1 MKNNTTLINSLLST
15 YSVNTYIKNISLVL
29 FGTLL
34 LALSSKVQVPFWPVP
49 MTMQTFIVFIIG
61 MAYGWRLAFFTL
73 VAYLF
78 EGALGLP
85 VFAKGGGLL
94 YLTGPTAGYLYGM
107 TIAAGVIGAF
117 AELGYNN
124 SYFKSLISLLIGT
137 FIIFL
142 FGVGYLGSVIGYDK
156 ALAGGLYPF
165 IPSEFFK
172 IGLAV
177 VLIPSI
183 TRMSLITTMEKDTK
197 EKKRPWWYYI
207 LLPIIGIL
215 SAGLA
220 IILVRFIFT

>member
-1 MKNNTTLINSLLST
+1 MSKNRIIINELKTFNNVNSTLLNLF
-15 YSVNTYIKNISLVL
+15 LVI
-29 FGTLL
+29 FGTLIL
-34 LALSSKVQVPFWPVP
+34 TISAKIQVPFWPVP
-49 MTMQTFIVFIIG
+49 MTMQTFVVFIIG
-61 MAYGWRLAFFTL
+61 MAYGWKLALYTL
-73 VAYLF
+73 LLYLV

-107 TIAAGVIGAF
+107 TVAAAVIGFF
-117 AELGYNN
+117 AELGYNQ
-124 SYFKSLISLLIGT
+124 SYLKSLLSLLIGT

-156 ALAGGLYPF
+156 ALIGGLYPF

-183 TRMSLITTMEKDTK
+183 TR
-197 EKKRPWWYYI
+197 YI
-207 LLPIIGIL
+207 
-215 SAGLA
+215 SK
-220 IILVRFIFT
+220 

>member
-1 MKNNTTLINSLLST
+1 MKNDTSLINSILST
-15 YSVNTYIKNISLVL
+15 YKINVYLKNIGLIL
-29 FGTLL
+29 FGSLL

-61 MAYGWRLAFFTL
+61 MTYGWKLAFSTL
-73 VAYLF
+73 VVYLL

-107 TIAAGVIGAF
+107 TIAAGVIGLF

-124 SYFKSLISLLIGT
+124 SYFKSLISLSIGT

-142 FGVGYLGSVIGYDK
+142 CGVGYLGSVIGYDK

-183 TRMSLITTMEKDTK
+183 TK
-197 EKKRPWWYYI
+197 YI
-207 LLPIIGIL
+207 
-215 SAGLA
+215 SK
-220 IILVRFIFT
+220 

>member
-1 MKNNTTLINSLLST
+1 MKNNTTLINSILST
-15 YSVNTYIKNISLVL
+15 YNINTYLKNIALVL

-73 VAYLF
+73 VAYLI

-107 TIAAGVIGAF
+107 TIAAGVIGFF
-117 AELGYNN
+117 AEFGYNE
-124 SYFKSLISLLIGT
+124 SYFKSLISLLVGT

-177 VLIPSI
+177 IIIPSI
-183 TRMSLITTMEKDTK
+183 TR
-197 EKKRPWWYYI
+197 YI
-207 LLPIIGIL
+207 NK
-215 SAGLA
+215 
-220 IILVRFIFT
+220 

>member
-15 YSVNTYIKNISLVL
+15 YEINTHYKNIALVL

-34 LALSSKVQVPFWPVP
+34 LTISSKVQVPFWPVP

-73 VAYLF
+73 VAYLI

-94 YLTGPTAGYLYGM
+94 YLMGPTAGYLYGM
-107 TIAAGVIGAF
+107 TIAAGVIGFF
-117 AELGYNN
+117 AERGYNK
-124 SYFKSLISLLIGT
+124 SYIKSLISLMIGT
-137 FIIFL
+137 IIIFVL
-142 FGVGYLGSVIGYDK
+142 GVGYLGSVIGYDK

-177 VLIPSI
+177 ILIPSI
-183 TRMSLITTMEKDTK
+183 TR
-197 EKKRPWWYYI
+197 YI
-207 LLPIIGIL
+207 NK
-215 SAGLA
+215 
-220 IILVRFIFT
+220 

>member
-1 MKNNTTLINSLLST
+1 MKNNTTLINSILST
-15 YSVNTYIKNISLVL
+15 YNINIYLKNISLVL

-34 LALSSKVQVPFWPVP
+34 LTLSSKVQVPFWPVP

-73 VAYLF
+73 VAYLL

-107 TIAAGVIGAF
+107 TIAAAVIGYF
-117 AELGYNN
+117 AELGYNK
-124 SYFKSLISLLIGT
+124 SYFKSLISLIIGT

-142 FGVGYLGSVIGYDK
+142 LGVGYLGSIIGYDK

-183 TRMSLITTMEKDTK
+183 TR
-197 EKKRPWWYYI
+197 YI
-207 LLPIIGIL
+207 
-215 SAGLA
+215 SK
-220 IILVRFIFT
+220 

>member
-15 YSVNTYIKNISLVL
+15 YNVNIYIKNISLVL

-61 MAYGWRLAFFTL
+61 MAYGSKLAFLTL
-73 VAYLF
+73 VAYLL

-94 YLTGPTAGYLYGM
+94 YLTGDTAGYLYGM
-107 TIAAGVIGAF
+107 TIAAAVIGYL
-117 AELGYNN
+117 AELGYNE
-124 SYFKSLISLLIGT
+124 SYFKSLISLIIGT

-142 FGVGYLGSVIGYDK
+142 LGVGYLGSIIGYDK

-183 TRMSLITTMEKDTK
+183 TR
-197 EKKRPWWYYI
+197 YI
-207 LLPIIGIL
+207 
-215 SAGLA
+215 SK
-220 IILVRFIFT
+220 

>member
-1 MKNNTTLINSLLST
+1 MKNNTTLINSVLST
-15 YSVNTYIKNISLVL
+15 YNVNTYIKNISLVL

-107 TIAAGVIGAF
+107 TIAAGAIGAF

-172 IGLAV
+172 ISLAV

-183 TRMSLITTMEKDTK
+183 TRNISK
-197 EKKRPWWYYI
+197 
-207 LLPIIGIL
+207 
-215 SAGLA
+215 
-220 IILVRFIFT
+220 